1 MCAIQIHCRAITI
14 LYLLLNDF
22 IIYIYLLLVTL
33 YTIHQRH
40 PRADFWERV
49 LLLRGFE
56 DAESFDV
63 VYVKAPFFLQSPLI
77 RLFFPLER
85 PLYKAFSK
93 VLFMQEI
100 CWGNDL
106 YMTFENVCL

>member
-63 VYVKAPFFLQSPLI
+63 VYVKAPFFLQSPLYKT
-77 RLFFPLER
+77 FFSSRTSSLQGFLKS
-85 PLYKAFSK
+85 PLYAGDM
-93 VLFMQEI
+93 L
-100 CWGNDL
+100 G
-106 YMTFENVCL
+106 